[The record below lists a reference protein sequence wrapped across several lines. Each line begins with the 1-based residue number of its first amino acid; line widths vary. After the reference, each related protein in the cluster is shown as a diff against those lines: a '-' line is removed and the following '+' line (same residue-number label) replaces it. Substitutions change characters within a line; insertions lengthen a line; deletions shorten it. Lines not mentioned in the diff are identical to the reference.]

1 MRKYL
6 SRFLL
11 GVLLFQSLSFIA
23 FADVNQSDAETNR
36 LAEKNAQLKAATDS
50 TSTASPT
57 DSATRPNSVKT
68 QLSNS
73 PDSLSST
80 NFTFDPNQ
88 ISPASGEGYTSGD
101 KE

>member
-11 GVLLFQSLSFIA
+11 GVLLLQSLSFVA

-50 TSTASPT
+50 AAKPVDSNTPTTSA
-57 DSATRPNSVKT
+57 RP

-88 ISPASGEGYTSGD
+88 ISPASGGGYANGD